1 MPVVVDRAA
10 ATPASMRAP
19 QDLRQWWAGSI
30 SITLNGFNSC
40 SATWMRG
47 DRAGFLI
54 PASWQLLVL
63 AVLLVAPM
71 GRVDPRHAE
80 AEAIALSAVEDP
92 EAVIVMNVVVEDQEA
107 AIAMNAAE
115 AVATGLSAVSVLAAG
130 SLIAMVGLASAAT
143 GRILRD
149 DPVVVLTAQV
159 ATIASTEVVDLIVR
173 IAGTVVQD
181 PAMAV
186 PNPIESVNP
195 KPKA

>member
-1 MPVVVDRAA
+1 
-10 ATPASMRAP
+10 
-19 QDLRQWWAGSI
+19 
-30 SITLNGFNSC
+30 
-40 SATWMRG
+40 
-47 DRAGFLI
+47 
-54 PASWQLLVL
+54 
-63 AVLLVAPM
+63 M

-92 EAVIVMNVVVEDQEA
+92 EAVNVMNDVVEDQEA

-143 GRILRD
+143 GQILRD

-181 PAMAV
+181 PAIAV

>member
-1 MPVVVDRAA
+1 
-10 ATPASMRAP
+10 
-19 QDLRQWWAGSI
+19 
-30 SITLNGFNSC
+30 
-40 SATWMRG
+40 
-47 DRAGFLI
+47 
-54 PASWQLLVL
+54 
-63 AVLLVAPM
+63 M

-80 AEAIALSAVEDP
+80 ADL
-92 EAVIVMNVVVEDQEA
+92 EAVIAMNAVVDQEA

-115 AVATGLSAVSVLAAG
+115 AVATGLSVVSVLAAG

-143 GRILRD
+143 GQILRD

>member
-80 AEAIALSAVEDP
+80 ADL
-92 EAVIVMNVVVEDQEA
+92 EAVIAMNAVVDQEA
-107 AIAMNAAE
+107 AIAMNAAA
-115 AVATGLSAVSVLAAG
+115 AVATGLSVVSVLAAG
-130 SLIAMVGLASAAT
+130 SLIAMVGLASGAT

-173 IAGTVVQD
+173 IAGTVVQA
-181 PAMAV
+181 PAMAG

>member
-1 MPVVVDRAA
+1 M
-10 ATPASMRAP
+10 
-19 QDLRQWWAGSI
+19 
-30 SITLNGFNSC
+30 
-40 SATWMRG
+40 
-47 DRAGFLI
+47 
-54 PASWQLLVL
+54 
-63 AVLLVAPM
+63 
-71 GRVDPRHAE
+71 
-80 AEAIALSAVEDP
+80 
-92 EAVIVMNVVVEDQEA
+92 
-107 AIAMNAAE
+107 
-115 AVATGLSAVSVLAAG
+115 AVATGLSVVSVLAAG

-143 GRILRD
+143 GQILRD

>member
-1 MPVVVDRAA
+1 
-10 ATPASMRAP
+10 
-19 QDLRQWWAGSI
+19 
-30 SITLNGFNSC
+30 
-40 SATWMRG
+40 
-47 DRAGFLI
+47 
-54 PASWQLLVL
+54 
-63 AVLLVAPM
+63 M

-92 EAVIVMNVVVEDQEA
+92 
-107 AIAMNAAE
+107 E

>member
-1 MPVVVDRAA
+1 MPVGVGRAA

-71 GRVDPRHAE
+71 GRVDPRRAE
-80 AEAIALSAVEDP
+80 AEAIALSAVADL
-92 EAVIVMNVVVEDQEA
+92 EAVIAMNAVVDQEA

-115 AVATGLSAVSVLAAG
+115 AVATGLSVVSVLAAG

>member
-1 MPVVVDRAA
+1 
-10 ATPASMRAP
+10 
-19 QDLRQWWAGSI
+19 
-30 SITLNGFNSC
+30 
-40 SATWMRG
+40 MRG

-80 AEAIALSAVEDP
+80 AEAIALSAVADL
-92 EAVIVMNVVVEDQEA
+92 EAV
-107 AIAMNAAE
+107 IAMNAAE
-115 AVATGLSAVSVLAAG
+115 AVATGLSVVSVLAAG

>member
-1 MPVVVDRAA
+1 
-10 ATPASMRAP
+10 
-19 QDLRQWWAGSI
+19 
-30 SITLNGFNSC
+30 
-40 SATWMRG
+40 MRG

-80 AEAIALSAVEDP
+80 AEAIALSAVADL
-92 EAVIVMNVVVEDQEA
+92 EAV
-107 AIAMNAAE
+107 IAMNAAE
-115 AVATGLSAVSVLAAG
+115 AVATGLSVVSVLAAG

-149 DPVVVLTAQV
+149 DPVVVLTDQV

>member
-80 AEAIALSAVEDP
+80 AEAIALSAVADL
-92 EAVIVMNVVVEDQEA
+92 EAVIAMNAVVVQEA

-115 AVATGLSAVSVLAAG
+115 AVATGLSVVSVLVAG

>member
-1 MPVVVDRAA
+1 
-10 ATPASMRAP
+10 
-19 QDLRQWWAGSI
+19 
-30 SITLNGFNSC
+30 
-40 SATWMRG
+40 MRG

-92 EAVIVMNVVVEDQEA
+92 EAVIVMNAVVDQAA

-115 AVATGLSAVSVLAAG
+115 AVATGLSVVSVLAAG

>member
-1 MPVVVDRAA
+1 
-10 ATPASMRAP
+10 
-19 QDLRQWWAGSI
+19 
-30 SITLNGFNSC
+30 
-40 SATWMRG
+40 MRG

-80 AEAIALSAVEDP
+80 AEAIALSAVADL
-92 EAVIVMNVVVEDQEA
+92 EA

-115 AVATGLSAVSVLAAG
+115 AVATGLSVVSVLAAG